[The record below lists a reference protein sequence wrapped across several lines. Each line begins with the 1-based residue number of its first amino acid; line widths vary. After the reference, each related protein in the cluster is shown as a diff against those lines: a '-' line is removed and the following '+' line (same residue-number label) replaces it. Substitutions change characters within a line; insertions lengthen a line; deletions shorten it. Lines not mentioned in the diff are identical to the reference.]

1 MNRDLQPNHRAP
13 WSGLAS
19 DLSEAD
25 IGILGIPYD
34 GAASF
39 RKGASQ
45 APERIRSL
53 TPHVAPFTER
63 GVSLAGLSVVDVGD
77 VVVSGDWDSLTRQT
91 SNKLRDI
98 LPLPFAVVLG
108 GDHSITIPV
117 VRELAQVIDGPMGYL
132 HIDAHLDLMDT
143 FEGLA
148 HSHACTARRVLELP
162 NVAPENTA
170 FLGIR
175 SWLGEELAF
184 LNAHPS
190 IHVETAADIADDGVI
205 AVLQRTLP
213 IFRDV
218 AAVHISIDID
228 VLDPAYAPGTGT
240 PEAGGLSTRN
250 LLQLLAPVFDTL
262 PVRALD
268 IVEVCPPLD
277 HSDITSFAAIKLL
290 YEVFGWIKGRDDA

>member
-1 MNRDLQPNHRAP
+1 MNSDLRPKHRAP

-53 TPHVAPFTER
+53 TPHVSPFTER
-63 GVSLAGLSVVDVGD
+63 GASLAGLSVVDVGD
-77 VVVSGDWDSLTRQT
+77 VVVTGDWDSLTRQA

-98 LPLPFAVVLG
+98 LPLPFAIVLG
-108 GDHSITIPV
+108 GDHSIAIPV

-190 IHVETAADIADDGVI
+190 IHVEPAAAIADDGVV

-213 IFRDV
+213 IFSDV
-218 AAVHISIDID
+218 DAIYVSIDID

-240 PEAGGLSTRN
+240 PEAGGLSTRH
-250 LLQLLAPVFDTL
+250 LLQLLAPIFETL

-290 YEVFGWIKGRDDA
+290 YEVFGWIKGRDDD

>member
-1 MNRDLQPNHRAP
+1 MDSNHQPKHRSL

-19 DLSEAD
+19 DASEAD
-25 IGILGIPYD
+25 VGILGIPYD

-39 RKGASQ
+39 RKGAAQ
-45 APERIRSL
+45 APESIRSL

-63 GVSLAGLSVVDVGD
+63 GCSLAGLGVYDAGD
-77 VVVSGDWDSLTRQT
+77 VEVSGDWDSLTRRVT
-91 SNKLRDI
+91 GKLREI
-98 LPLPFAVVLG
+98 LPLPFLIVMG

-117 VRELAQVIDGPMGYL
+117 ARELAQVINGPMGYM

-148 HSHACTARRVLELP
+148 YSHACTARRVLELP
-162 NVAPENTA
+162 NVAPENAA

-175 SWLGEELAF
+175 SWMGEELAF
-184 LNAHPS
+184 LRTHPS
-190 IHVETAADIADDGVI
+190 IHVETAAVIADNGI
-205 AVLQRTLP
+205 SAVLQRTLP
-213 IFRDV
+213 VFHDV
-218 AAVHISIDID
+218 AGVYVTIDID

-240 PEAGGLSTRN
+240 PEAGGLSTRD
-250 LLQLLAPVFDTL
+250 LLQLLATMFDRL

-268 IVEVCPPLD
+268 IVEVSPSLD

-290 YEVFGWIKGRDDA
+290 YETFGWVKG

>member
-1 MNRDLQPNHRAP
+1 MNRDLQPNHRAL

-25 IGILGIPYD
+25 IGILGVPYD

-63 GVSLAGLSVVDVGD
+63 GASLAGLGVVDVGD
-77 VVVSGDWDSLTRQT
+77 VVVTGDWDSLTRQA

-98 LPLPFAVVLG
+98 LHLPFAIVLG
-108 GDHSITIPV
+108 GDHSIAIPV

-190 IHVETAADIADDGVI
+190 IHVETAAAIADDGVI

-213 IFRDV
+213 VFRDV
-218 AAVHISIDID
+218 AAVYVSIDID

-240 PEAGGLSTRN
+240 PEAGGLSTRH
-250 LLQLLAPVFDTL
+250 LLQLLAPIFDTL
-262 PVRALD
+262 PIRALD

-290 YEVFGWIKGRDDA
+290 YEVFGWITDRDDA

>member
-1 MNRDLQPNHRAP
+1 MNSDLRPKHRTL
-13 WSGLAS
+13 WSGLTS
-19 DLSEAD
+19 DLSEAN

-34 GAASF
+34 GATSF
-39 RKGASQ
+39 RKGAAQ

-53 TPHVAPFTER
+53 TPHVAPYTEQ
-63 GVSLAGLSVVDVGD
+63 GISLAGLSVYDAGD
-77 VVVSGDWDSLTRQT
+77 VVVAGDWDSLTRRA
-91 SNKLRDI
+91 SNKLREI
-98 LPLPFAVVLG
+98 LPLPFAIVLG
-108 GDHSITIPV
+108 GDHSITIPAM
-117 VRELAQVIDGPMGYL
+117 RELAQVIDGPMGYL

-162 NVAPENTA
+162 NVASENAA

-190 IHVETAADIADDGVI
+190 IHVEPAAAITDDGVI

-213 IFRDV
+213 IFNDV
-218 AAVHISIDID
+218 DAIYVSIDID

-240 PEAGGLSTRN
+240 PEAGGLSTRH
-250 LLQLLAPVFDTL
+250 LLQLLAPIFETL

-290 YEVFGWIKGRDDA
+290 YEVFGWVKCRGNA